1 MAGFSLFYNNTVT
14 LYNRYFNPET
24 EVEKWYP
31 TVLPNVN
38 LVITRGVAIKKA
50 GTADADTAKLF
61 VDMKRLPKPYLES
74 VAWSQ
79 LSDEKKEKHITFT
92 SAEDFFVEGDTTG
105 IKVTE
110 SGFFEL
116 MKQTRDNVY
125 KVTSAD
131 RYPDILPHF
140 EIGGK

>member
-14 LYNRYFNPET
+14 LYNRYFDPET
-24 EVEKWYP
+24 EAEKWYP

-38 LVITRGVAIKKA
+38 LVITRGANVTKA

-61 VDMKRLPKPYLES
+61 VDMKRLPKPYLEP

-79 LSDEKKEKHITFT
+79 LSDEEKARYITFT
-92 SAEDFFVEGDTTG
+92 SAEDFFVDGDTTG
-105 IKVTE
+105 TEVTE

>member
-14 LYNRYFNPET
+14 LYNRYFDPET
-24 EVEKWYP
+24 EAEKWYP

-38 LVITRGVAIKKA
+38 LVITRGANVTRA

-61 VDMKRLPKPYLES
+61 VDMKRLPKPYLEP

-79 LSDEKKEKHITFT
+79 LPDEEKKKHITFT

-105 IKVTE
+105 IEVTE

-116 MKQTRDNVY
+116 MQQTRDNVY
-125 KVTSAD
+125 KVTSTD

>member
-14 LYNRYFNPET
+14 LYNRYFDPET

-38 LVITRGVAIKKA
+38 LVITRGANVTKA
-50 GTADADTAKLF
+50 GTAEADAAKLF
-61 VDMKRLPKPYLES
+61 VDMKRLPKPYLDP

-79 LSDEKKEKHITFT
+79 LPDEEKTEHITFN
-92 SAEDFFVEGDTTG
+92 SAEDFFAEGDTTG
-105 IKVTE
+105 IEVTE

-116 MKQTRDNVY
+116 VKQTRDNVF
-125 KVTSAD
+125 KVTNAD
-131 RYPDILPHF
+131 RYTDILPHF

>member
-14 LYNRYFNPET
+14 LYNRYFDPNT
-24 EVEKWYP
+24 EAEKWYP

-38 LVITRGVAIKKA
+38 LVITRGANVTKA

-61 VDMKRLPKPYLES
+61 VDMKRLPKPYLEP
-74 VAWSQ
+74 VAWSL
-79 LSDEKKEKHITFT
+79 LSDEEKERTITFN

-105 IKVTE
+105 IEVTE

-116 MKQTRDNVY
+116 IKQTRDNVY

-131 RYPDILPHF
+131 KYPDILPHF